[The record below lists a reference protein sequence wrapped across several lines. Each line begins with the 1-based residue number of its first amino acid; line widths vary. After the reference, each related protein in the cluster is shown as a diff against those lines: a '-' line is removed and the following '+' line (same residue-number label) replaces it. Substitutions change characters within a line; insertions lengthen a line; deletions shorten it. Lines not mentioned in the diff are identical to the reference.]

1 MVMRASFLIVF
12 FVGILCFVTEAA
24 SQSAARIPLW
34 FGGGG
39 GFMLGMH
46 STDGNLRCLNDP
58 SCPQYK
64 NGNGGGFMVGASL
77 DWRLSS
83 GFGILS
89 RLHLALPNA
98 EMSAENSAGIVKNAN
113 GDIVPLVRSHTLEAQ
128 LTALRLDIAGN
139 LILGKF
145 RIFGGISPELLIS
158 PTWTSTSTIL
168 SPGNVTFANKRR
180 DTTFINDQPITNAS
194 TLLMG
199 LTAGIGYDIPLGQ
212 KILLTPELSG
222 TLPLTAISA
231 EGNWK
236 QTALAFTAHV
246 RFGSGI
252 IKSNEIRVR
261 DQFDTVTI
269 HDNSFVGTRFV
280 PGNKII
286 TRDIE
291 ETETARI
298 TTETNIRRD
307 TIFIG
312 NDPPKG
318 PLVRTDINAVDG
330 INAGKQIQEIVIGGR
345 YATEAFP
352 VIPTIFFDAQSHQLP
367 ERYHRITS
375 PQDFSIDNLIPNS
388 LLQHKDVLN
397 IIGSRLL
404 DNPKAK
410 ITLRG
415 TSDPTTE
422 NAECD
427 LAEQRAESVK
437 NYLIQV
443 WGIEEKRIKNKTPR
457 RRCEPENPTT
467 SQVEEGYAD
476 NRRVEIESEDDD
488 ILDPLLRTR
497 FIEVSKIEPQEI
509 EVTIT
514 DEQKNAIGAW
524 SVKGRLQNTTL
535 FAQNGNNKPVPV
547 RHRFT
552 DDNIRTMNN
561 MNDGFMEI
569 DAMIADKEN
578 RSDEQNSILTIKKDT
593 AEFTVERLSL
603 MTFDVLQDKLNRSAK
618 KAIKRFIDELDTE
631 STISVSGYTDKL
643 GDADLNARLAESRA
657 NAVADYIKD
666 IKPNANIVN
675 NVGYGSTKMPPGVTT
690 TALPEARFLSR
701 TVQIEILRRIK

>member
-24 SQSAARIPLW
+24 AQSAARIPLW

-269 HDNSFVGTRFV
+269 RDNSFVGTRFV

-330 INAGKQIQEIVIGGR
+330 INAGKKIQEILISGR
-345 YATEAFP
+345 YVTEAFP
-352 VIPTIFFDAQSHQLP
+352 VIPTVFFDAQSNQLP

-397 IIGSRLL
+397 IIGRRLL

-422 NAECD
+422 NSECD

-476 NRRVEIESEDDD
+476 NRRVEIESEDDE

-509 EVTIT
+509 ELSLT
-514 DEQKNAIGAW
+514 DENNNPISAW
-524 SVKGRLQNTTL
+524 SAKGQLQKTTL
-535 FAQNGNNKPVPV
+535 FAQKGTTKPSPL

-552 DDNIRTMNN
+552 DDNIRLMNGI
-561 MNDGFMEI
+561 NDGFIEI
-569 DAMIADKEN
+569 DAMLTDKEN
-578 RSDEQNSILTIKKDT
+578 RSDEQNSIITIKKDT

-675 NVGYGSTKMPPGVTT
+675 NIGYGSTKMPPGVTT